1 MFLLMC
7 FLHESRKCRKITYLL
22 KLLFD
27 LCLLR
32 ILYLNYFIRSNILGR
47 NNSRLEIAV
56 QICLKYFLYV
66 VYALEL
72 NVYNY
77 NNRFA

>member
-1 MFLLMC
+1 MKAQNV
-7 FLHESRKCRKITYLL
+7 ERQQIYSNY
-22 KLLFD
+22 
-27 LCLLR
+27 CLVYFYGLR
-32 ILYLNYFIRSNILGR
+32 ILDILYYYYFIRSNILGR

-56 QICLKYFLYV
+56 QICVKYFLYV